1 MQCFVNLNWPDVLLT
16 LKIRHRCNF
25 RSRPPYFRS
34 GPICERQTSGY
45 NAASKQSVEIIVPRT
60 ANSLATW
67 AIRATLLAIILL
79 SFANFVGSINETLTQ
94 GLPYLQQTLG
104 LTFWILVLY
113 ASCFIPPMLR
123 VGRTPDM
130 VVAFAFF
137 GFVVLSVAWSNHSS
151 DSVMKFAALLITTIG
166 VTRLACRMSLDAI
179 MGCTIIGLFILTFMS
194 LVVVVFFPD
203 VGVSTGWMEEG
214 LWQGIF
220 DSKQSLGLSGALLM
234 FLACHN
240 ALRRGGMIQ
249 FLVLFGLGAACV
261 IGSGSKGA
269 GVLALTAIAS
279 CYLSRRSPRFGTLL
293 AFGPIAMTIVA
304 GALMA
309 YIVNTGHDYLPWFD
323 DQLNFTNRTV
333 IWEYA
338 LRHLSDRALFGF
350 GLNGFWTSPQFY
362 FGFLHEHDWVLDNYH
377 SGYVA
382 ILTETGIIGMTL
394 FALCALLFGFRMSWL
409 RANRLIAAADYDLI
423 VGYAN
428 LMFLINFSET
438 LFLRSTDFSEALLV
452 AFFIASAGARLETPQ
467 PWREPSRTAQKRQF
481 A

>member
-1 MQCFVNLNWPDVLLT
+1 
-16 LKIRHRCNF
+16 
-25 RSRPPYFRS
+25 
-34 GPICERQTSGY
+34 
-45 NAASKQSVEIIVPRT
+45 VPRT

-79 SFANFVGSINETLTQ
+79 SVGNFVGSINETLTQ
-94 GLPYLQQTLG
+94 GLPYLQQSLG
-104 LTFWILVLY
+104 LTFWVLVLY
-113 ASCFIPPMLR
+113 ASCFIPPVLR

-137 GFVVLSVAWSNHSS
+137 GFVVLSVAWSNHSG
-151 DSVMKFAALLITTIG
+151 DSVMKFFALLITTIG
-166 VTRLACRMSLDAI
+166 VSRLACRMSLDAI
-179 MGCTIIGLFILTFMS
+179 VGCTIVGLSILLVMS
-194 LVVVVFFPD
+194 LVFVLLFPD
-203 VGVSTGWMEEG
+203 IGVATGWMQEG
-214 LWQGIF
+214 LWQGVF

-240 ALRRGGMIQ
+240 ALRRGGTIQ
-249 FLVLFGLGAACV
+249 FLVLFGLGATCV
-261 IGSGSKGA
+261 IGSGSRGA
-269 GVLALTAIAS
+269 GVLALAAIAS
-279 CYLSRRSPRFGTLL
+279 CYLSRRSPRFQTLL

-304 GALMA
+304 SVLMA
-309 YIVNTGHDYLPWFD
+309 YIVSTGHDYVPWFD
-323 DQLNFTNRTV
+323 SQLDFTNRTQ
-333 IWEYA
+333 IWGYA

-350 GLNGFWTSPQFY
+350 GLNGFWTTPQFY

-409 RANRLIAAADYDLI
+409 RTNRLIPQADYDLI
-423 VGYAN
+423 VGYVN
-428 LMFLINFSET
+428 IMFLINFSET

-452 AFFIASAGARLETPQ
+452 VFFIASAGVRSEMPH
-467 PWREPSRTAQKRQF
+467 PWLEPSRTAQKRQF

>member
-1 MQCFVNLNWPDVLLT
+1 M
-16 LKIRHRCNF
+16 
-25 RSRPPYFRS
+25 
-34 GPICERQTSGY
+34 
-45 NAASKQSVEIIVPRT
+45 PRT

-79 SFANFVGSINETLTQ
+79 SVGNFVGSINATLTQ
-94 GLPYLQQTLG
+94 GLPYLQQSLG
-104 LTFWILVLY
+104 LTFWVLVLY
-113 ASCFIPPMLR
+113 ASCFIPPVLR

-137 GFVVLSVAWSNHSS
+137 GFVVLSVAWSNHSG
-151 DSVMKFAALLITTIG
+151 DSVMKFFALLITTIG
-166 VTRLACRMSLDAI
+166 VSRLACRMSLDAI
-179 MGCTIIGLFILTFMS
+179 VGCTIVGLSILLVMS
-194 LVVVVFFPD
+194 LVFVLLFPD
-203 VGVSTGWMEEG
+203 IGVATGWLQEG
-214 LWQGIF
+214 LWQGVF

-240 ALRRGGMIQ
+240 ALRRGGTIQ
-249 FLVLFGLGAACV
+249 FLVLFGLGATCV
-261 IGSGSKGA
+261 IGSGSRGA
-269 GVLALTAIAS
+269 GVLALAAIAS
-279 CYLSRRSPRFGTLL
+279 CYLSRRSPRFQTLL

-304 GALMA
+304 SALMA
-309 YIVNTGHDYLPWFD
+309 YIVSTGHDYVPWFD
-323 DQLNFTNRTV
+323 SQLDFTNRTQ

-350 GLNGFWTSPQFY
+350 GLNGFWTTPQFY

-409 RANRLIAAADYDLI
+409 RTNRLIPQADYDLI
-423 VGYAN
+423 VGYVN
-428 LMFLINFSET
+428 IMFLINFSET

-452 AFFIASAGARLETPQ
+452 VFFIASAGVRSEMPH
-467 PWREPSRTAQKRQF
+467 PWLEPSRTAQKRQF

>member
-1 MQCFVNLNWPDVLLT
+1 
-16 LKIRHRCNF
+16 
-25 RSRPPYFRS
+25 
-34 GPICERQTSGY
+34 
-45 NAASKQSVEIIVPRT
+45 VPRT

-79 SFANFVGSINETLTQ
+79 SVGNFVGSINETLTQ
-94 GLPYLQQTLG
+94 GLPYLQQSLG
-104 LTFWILVLY
+104 LTFWVLVLY
-113 ASCFIPPMLR
+113 ASCFIPPVLR

-137 GFVVLSVAWSNHSS
+137 GFVVLSVAWSNHSG
-151 DSVMKFAALLITTIG
+151 DSVMKFFALLITTIG
-166 VTRLACRMSLDAI
+166 VSRLACRMSLDAI
-179 MGCTIIGLFILTFMS
+179 VGCTIVGLSILLVMS
-194 LVVVVFFPD
+194 LVFVLLFPD
-203 VGVSTGWMEEG
+203 IGVATGWMQEG
-214 LWQGIF
+214 LWQGVF

-240 ALRRGGMIQ
+240 ALRRGGTIQ
-249 FLVLFGLGAACV
+249 FLVLFGLGATCV
-261 IGSGSKGA
+261 IGSGSRGA
-269 GVLALTAIAS
+269 GVLALAAIAS
-279 CYLSRRSPRFGTLL
+279 CYLSRRSPRFQTLL

-304 GALMA
+304 SALMA
-309 YIVNTGHDYLPWFD
+309 YIVSTGHDYVPWFD
-323 DQLNFTNRTV
+323 SQLDFTNRTQ

-350 GLNGFWTSPQFY
+350 GLNGFWTTPQFY

-409 RANRLIAAADYDLI
+409 RTNRLIPQADYDLI
-423 VGYAN
+423 VGYVN
-428 LMFLINFSET
+428 IMFLINFSET

-452 AFFIASAGARLETPQ
+452 VFFIASAGVRSEMPH
-467 PWREPSRTAQKRQF
+467 PWLEPSRTAQKRQF

>member
-1 MQCFVNLNWPDVLLT
+1 M
-16 LKIRHRCNF
+16 
-25 RSRPPYFRS
+25 
-34 GPICERQTSGY
+34 
-45 NAASKQSVEIIVPRT
+45 IVPRT

-79 SFANFVGSINETLTQ
+79 SVGNFVGSINETLTQ
-94 GLPYLQQTLG
+94 GLPYLQQSLG
-104 LTFWILVLY
+104 LTFWVLVLY
-113 ASCFIPPMLR
+113 ASCFIPPVLR

-137 GFVVLSVAWSNHSS
+137 GFVVLSVAWSNHSG
-151 DSVMKFAALLITTIG
+151 DSVMKFFALLITTIG
-166 VTRLACRMSLDAI
+166 VSRLACRMSLDAI
-179 MGCTIIGLFILTFMS
+179 VGCTIVGLSILLVMS
-194 LVVVVFFPD
+194 LVFVLLFPD
-203 VGVSTGWMEEG
+203 IGVATGWMQEG
-214 LWQGIF
+214 LWQGVF

-240 ALRRGGMIQ
+240 ALRRGGTIQ
-249 FLVLFGLGAACV
+249 FLVLFGLGATCV
-261 IGSGSKGA
+261 IGSGSRGA
-269 GVLALTAIAS
+269 GVLALAAIAS
-279 CYLSRRSPRFGTLL
+279 CYLSRRSPRFQTLL

-304 GALMA
+304 SALMA
-309 YIVNTGHDYLPWFD
+309 YIVSTGHDYVPWFD
-323 DQLNFTNRTV
+323 SQLDFTNRTQ

-350 GLNGFWTSPQFY
+350 GLNGFWTTPQFY

-409 RANRLIAAADYDLI
+409 RMNRLIPQADYNLI
-423 VGYAN
+423 VGYVN

-452 AFFIASAGARLETPQ
+452 VFFIASAGVRSEMPH
-467 PWREPSRTAQKRQF
+467 PWLEPSRTAQKRQF

>member
-1 MQCFVNLNWPDVLLT
+1 M
-16 LKIRHRCNF
+16 
-25 RSRPPYFRS
+25 
-34 GPICERQTSGY
+34 
-45 NAASKQSVEIIVPRT
+45 PRT

-67 AIRATLLAIILL
+67 AIRATFLAIILL
-79 SFANFVGSINETLTQ
+79 SFANFVGSINETLTL
-94 GLPYLQQTLG
+94 GLPYLQQILG
-104 LTFWILVLY
+104 LIFWILVLY
-113 ASCFIPPMLR
+113 ASCFIPPVLR

-137 GFVVLSVAWSNHSS
+137 SFAALSVAWSNHST
-151 DSVMKFAALLITTIG
+151 DSVMKFVALLITTIG
-166 VTRLACRMSLDAI
+166 VSRLACRMSLDAI
-179 MGCTIIGLFILTFMS
+179 MGCTIIGLFILTVMS
-194 LVVVVFFPD
+194 LVFVVFFPD
-203 VGVSTGWMEEG
+203 VGVATGWMQEG
-214 LWQGIF
+214 LWQGVF
-220 DSKQSLGLSGALLM
+220 DSKQSLGLSGAVLM

-240 ALRRGGMIQ
+240 ALRRGGKIQ
-249 FLVLFGLGAACV
+249 FLVLFALGAICV
-261 IGSGSKGA
+261 IGSGSKGG
-269 GVLALTAIAS
+269 GVLALVAIAS
-279 CYLSRRSPRFGTLL
+279 CYLSRLSPRFGTLL

-309 YIVNTGHDYLPWFD
+309 YIVSTGHDYLPWFD
-323 DQLNFTNRTV
+323 DQLNFTNRTQ

-350 GLNGFWTSPQFY
+350 GLNGFWTTPQFY

-382 ILTETGIIGMTL
+382 ILTETGVVGMTL

-409 RANRLIAAADYDLI
+409 RMNRLIAQADYNLI
-423 VGYAN
+423 VGYVN

-452 AFFIASAGARLETPQ
+452 AFFIASAGARSETPQ
-467 PWREPSRTAQKRQF
+467 PWLEPSRTAPKRQF

>member
-1 MQCFVNLNWPDVLLT
+1 
-16 LKIRHRCNF
+16 
-25 RSRPPYFRS
+25 
-34 GPICERQTSGY
+34 
-45 NAASKQSVEIIVPRT
+45 VPGT
-60 ANSLATW
+60 TNSPATW
-67 AIRATLLAIILL
+67 AIRATLLAVILL
-79 SFANFVGSINETLTQ
+79 SVGNFVGSINETLTQ
-94 GLPYLQQTLG
+94 GLPYLQQGLG

-113 ASCFIPPMLR
+113 ASCFIPPILR
-123 VGRTPDM
+123 VSRTPDM
-130 VVAFAFF
+130 VVALVFF
-137 GFVVLSVAWSNHSS
+137 SFVVLSVAWSNHST
-151 DSVMKFAALLITTIG
+151 DSVMKLVALLVTTIG
-166 VTRLACRMSLDAI
+166 VSRLACRVSLDAI
-179 MGCTIIGLFILTFMS
+179 MGCTIIGLFILTFLS
-194 LVVVVFFPD
+194 LVFVVFFPD
-203 VGVSTGWMEEG
+203 VGVATGWMQEG
-214 LWQGIF
+214 LWQGVF
-220 DSKQSLGLSGALLM
+220 DSKQSLGLCGALLM

-240 ALRRGGMIQ
+240 ALRRGGKIQ

-261 IGSGSKGA
+261 IGSGSRGGGA
-269 GVLALTAIAS
+269 LALAAIAS
-279 CYLSRRSPRFGTLL
+279 CYLSRRSPLFQTVL
-293 AFGPIAMTIVA
+293 AFGPIAMTVVA

-309 YIVNTGHDYLPWFD
+309 YIVSTGHDYLPWFD
-323 DQLNFTNRTV
+323 DQLNFTNRTL

-350 GLNGFWTSPQFY
+350 GLNGFWTTPEFY

-409 RANRLIAAADYDLI
+409 RTNRLIAAADYDLI

-452 AFFIASAGARLETPQ
+452 AFFIASAGVRLQTPQ
-467 PWREPSRTAQKRQF
+467 PWLEPSRTAQKRQF

>member
-1 MQCFVNLNWPDVLLT
+1 LPLPRKLS
-16 LKIRHRCNF
+16 L
-25 RSRPPYFRS
+25 RSSTQP
-34 GPICERQTSGY
+34 
-45 NAASKQSVEIIVPRT
+45 AEIIVPRT

-67 AIRATLLAIILL
+67 AIRATFLAIILL

-94 GLPYLQQTLG
+94 GLPYLQQILG
-104 LTFWILVLY
+104 LIFWILVLY
-113 ASCFIPPMLR
+113 ASCFIPPVLR

-130 VVAFAFF
+130 VAAFAFF
-137 GFVVLSVAWSNHSS
+137 SFVVLSVAWSNHSS
-151 DSVMKFAALLITTIG
+151 DSVMKFIALLITTIG
-166 VTRLACRMSLDAI
+166 VSRLACRMSLDAI
-179 MGCTIIGLFILTFMS
+179 MGCTIIGLFILTVMS
-194 LVVVVFFPD
+194 LVVVLLFPD
-203 VGVSTGWMEEG
+203 VGVATGWMQEG
-214 LWQGIF
+214 LWQGVF

-240 ALRRGGMIQ
+240 ALRRGGTIQ
-249 FLVLFGLGAACV
+249 FLVLFGLGAICV
-261 IGSGSKGA
+261 IGSGSRGG

-293 AFGPIAMTIVA
+293 AFGPIAMTVVA

-309 YIVNTGHDYLPWFD
+309 YIVATGHDYLPWFD
-323 DQLNFTNRTV
+323 DQLNFTNRTQ

-350 GLNGFWTSPQFY
+350 GLNGFWTTPQFY

-382 ILTETGIIGMTL
+382 ILMETGIVGMTL

-409 RANRLIAAADYDLI
+409 RTNRLIAAADYDLI
-423 VGYAN
+423 VGYVN

-452 AFFIASAGARLETPQ
+452 AFFIASAGARSETPQ
-467 PWREPSRTAQKRQF
+467 PWLEPSRTAPKRQF